1 MQEAFLKEE
10 NVQAGTEKEPKRSQK
25 RSQKEELKKGTEK
38 KLDVLR
44 RMEENPM
51 IIQIKLMEEFSLTR
65 KQVQKLIK
73 DLREDGLV
81 ERQGSNRSGKWVVKK

>member
-1 MQEAFLKEE
+1 MDSNCKKGSRKGA
-10 NVQAGTEKEPKRSQK
+10 EKEPK
-25 RSQKEELKKGTEK
+25 KGAEK

-44 RMEENPM
+44 RLEENPM
-51 IIQIKLMEEFSLTR
+51 ITQVKLMEEFDLTR

-81 ERQGSNRSGKWVVKK
+81 ERKGSNRSGKWVVKK

>member
-1 MQEAFLKEE
+1 MNK
-10 NVQAGTEKEPKRSQK
+10 KEPK
-25 RSQKEELKKGTEK
+25 KGAEK

-51 IIQIKLMEEFSLTR
+51 ITQVKLMEEFNLTR

-73 DLREDGLV
+73 DLREDGLI
-81 ERQGSNRSGKWVVKK
+81 ERLGSNRSGKWVVKK

>member
-1 MQEAFLKEE
+1 M
-10 NVQAGTEKEPKRSQK
+10 
-25 RSQKEELKKGTEK
+25 
-38 KLDVLR
+38 DVLR

-51 IIQIKLMEEFSLTR
+51 ITQVKLMEEFNLTR

-73 DLREDGLV
+73 DLREDGLI

>member
-1 MQEAFLKEE
+1 MVYDYIIPGGVFKRGKHTSRNRKGAK
-10 NVQAGTEKEPKRSQK
+10 KEPK
-25 RSQKEELKKGTEK
+25 KGAEK

-51 IIQIKLMEEFSLTR
+51 ITQVKLMEEFNLTR

-73 DLREDGLV
+73 DLREDGLI